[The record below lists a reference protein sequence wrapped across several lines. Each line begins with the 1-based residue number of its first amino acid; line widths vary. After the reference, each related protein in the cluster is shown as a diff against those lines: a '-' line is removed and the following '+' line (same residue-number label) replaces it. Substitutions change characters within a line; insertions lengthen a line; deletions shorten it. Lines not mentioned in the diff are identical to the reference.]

1 MNVEPIAINGL
12 FTVFNHILPLRRM
25 VSDMIKHRVQHHF
38 HTTAM
43 SFLHEFAEN
52 GFVTE
57 MAIDFKVI
65 DGVIF
70 MITWRFKNRTE
81 VQSVNP

>member
-1 MNVEPIAINGL
+1 MNVEPITINRL
-12 FTVFNHILPLRRM
+12 FSVFNHILPLWRM

-38 HTTAM
+38 HATVM

-57 MAIDFKVI
+57 MAVDFKVI
-65 DGVIF
+65 YGVIF

-81 VQSVNP
+81 VQSGNP

>member
-1 MNVEPIAINGL
+1 MNVEPITTNGMSS
-12 FTVFNHILPLRRM
+12 VFDHILPLRRM

-38 HTTAM
+38 HTAAM

-57 MAIDFKVI
+57 MAVDFNVI

-70 MITWRFKNRTE
+70 MITRRFKNRTE
-81 VQSVNP
+81 VKPGNP